1 MSICDSVCNAVK
13 DCLQQVVVCLY
24 KQPIVK
30 KTVTDLFIMY
40 DKYYESQQTEEEDEE
55 EFDLDDLL
63 ADCDDELKMD

>member
-40 DKYYESQQTEEEDEE
+40 DKYYESQQTEEDEE